1 MPNKPNV
8 FNNNYD
14 LETVVIRGKGKHID
28 NKKQRTGETETR
40 KKTTSEHAIKQNK
53 LDNATEIQKPKRI
66 NPMIKQRIIKART
79 ALKIKQKDLAGKIQ
93 EQPQLIQSY
102 ENGKA
107 MANVNVLRKMERIL
121 KVKLTGKEFSGINV

>member
-28 NKKQRTGETETR
+28 NKKQRAGETETR
-40 KKTTSEHAIKQNK
+40 KKNTSEHATKQNK
-53 LDNATEIQKPKRI
+53 LDNATEVQKPKRI

-79 ALKIKQKDLAGKIQ
+79 DLKIKQKDLAVKIQ

-107 MANVNVLRKMERIL
+107 TANVNVLRKMERIL